1 MLSSRRSSASLRTV
15 PRTAATCPCGSDR
28 SIANS
33 RGSVPLRPPPF
44 SNTFSASITPGGN
57 LLKFA
62 SVRFCGRPSLSRY
75 ASRSRTAGGELRFG
89 TMSMNMPSENHRS
102 IDLGIPYMDTPRPAK
117 APLSPRYDSTFTSR
131 KVKTS
136 V

>member
-33 RGSVPLRPPPF
+33 RGSVPLNLPPW
-44 SNTFSASITPGGN
+44 SSTFSASITPLGS

-117 APLSPRYDSTFTSR
+117 APLSPRYDPTFTSR